1 MIHVF
6 DDENI
11 EKPEKGKCALSISK
25 VEAPSSII
33 SSSPLSTSESS
44 SRSYATSNTSE
55 LAQPR
60 VNTCK
65 PASPPKIAS
74 VWDRNSTTPKASE
87 EIQTQFPVIQRPRSI
102 IDIIVA
108 VERAKADQTSQWRQT
123 EHNSVHKNGI
133 SSIVDTYEGPYL
145 NSQRLSK
152 QICTTRPSS
161 STYSSSQR
169 SSSNPDT
176 VTASQALP
184 PLPPPPRPN
193 ATKQEHHR
201 YFYALRKA
209 TRLRK
214 QMMNASNSPPQEIKS
229 RDNRMSGSESSL
241 SSSGGGGGG
250 GGNGSGSQHS
260 CFRRYSESSN
270 TDTKL
275 PFMQHTP
282 PINKLSTVINPHS
295 SQSTLF
301 PVPSTHDLV
310 TSEYH
315 QEDFHSPSYIAMKA
329 WQNASL
335 ASRPKYAYDPQ
346 FMLDILDSDYKET
359 QELFLDLDATIRL
372 QHAELGF

>member
-1 MIHVF
+1 MMIHVF
-6 DDENI
+6 NDENI
-11 EKPEKGKCALSISK
+11 QKPEKGKEALSINK

-33 SSSPLSTSESS
+33 SSSSLSTSESS

-60 VNTCK
+60 ANAWKTV
-65 PASPPKIAS
+65 SPPKNGS
-74 VWDRNSTTPKASE
+74 VWDKKVTTPKASDE
-87 EIQTQFPVIQRPRSI
+87 VQSIRRPRSI
-102 IDIIVA
+102 VDIIIA
-108 VERAKADQTSQWRQT
+108 VEKAKADQTSQWRQT
-123 EHNSVHKNGI
+123 EHNANYSNGI
-133 SSIVDTYEGPYL
+133 SSIVDAYDGPYL
-145 NSQRLSK
+145 NSQRISK
-152 QICTTRPSS
+152 QNCVVRPSS

-176 VTASQALP
+176 VTASQVLP

-214 QMMNASNSPPQEIKS
+214 QMMNASNSPPQEIK
-229 RDNRMSGSESSL
+229 RHGFQMSGSESST
-241 SSSGGGGGG
+241 SSSGGGGG
-250 GGNGSGSQHS
+250 SGSQHS
-260 CFRRYSESSN
+260 RFRRYSESSN

-275 PFMQHTP
+275 PFMQHISNT
-282 PINKLSTVINPHS
+282 NKQLSTVINPHS

-301 PVPSTHDLV
+301 PVPPQTHNPIAMYQDDL
-310 TSEYH
+310 
-315 QEDFHSPSYIAMKA
+315 HSPSYIAMKA
-329 WQNASL
+329 WQNTSL
-335 ASRPKYAYDPQ
+335 ASRPKRAYDPQ
-346 FMLDILDSDYKET
+346 FMLDILDSDDKET